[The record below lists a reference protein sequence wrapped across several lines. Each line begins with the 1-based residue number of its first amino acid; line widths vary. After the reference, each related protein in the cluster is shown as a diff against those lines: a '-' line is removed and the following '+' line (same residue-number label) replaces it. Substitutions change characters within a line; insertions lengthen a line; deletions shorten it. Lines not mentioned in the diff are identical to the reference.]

1 MTEPQVPVAVAHNQA
16 AQRFEVVVDDLLC
29 RADYERDGDTL
40 RFHHT
45 EVPPALGGRGIA
57 AALVRAALDHAQANG
72 LHVVPACSYVR
83 TYMQRHPE
91 THALLPP
98 GVSL

>member
-1 MTEPQVPVAVAHNQA
+1 MTESQAALTIVHNEP
-16 AQRFEVVVDDLLC
+16 AQRFEVVVDGLLC
-29 RADYERDGDTL
+29 RADYVRDGDTL

-57 AALVRAALDHAQANG
+57 AALVRTALDHAQANG

-83 TYMQRHPE
+83 TYMQRHAE
-91 THALLPP
+91 TQALLPP
-98 GVSL
+98 GISL